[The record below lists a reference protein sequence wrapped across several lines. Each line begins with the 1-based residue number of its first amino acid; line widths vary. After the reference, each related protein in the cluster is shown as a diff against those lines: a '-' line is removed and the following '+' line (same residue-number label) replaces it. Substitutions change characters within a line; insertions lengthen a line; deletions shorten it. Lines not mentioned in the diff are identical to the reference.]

1 MIITSYQTAS
11 TNVYDSQLVNYN
23 LKSPSIG
30 VISSDCEFNRGIGN
44 HSCSPDRWDNG
55 MVSTS

>member
-11 TNVYDSQLVNYN
+11 TNVYESQLVNYN
-23 LKSPSIG
+23 IKSSSIG

-44 HSCSPDRWDNG
+44 HSCSPDR
-55 MVSTS
+55 